1 MDLLRDMRRGHRGQG
16 ADPVVTRQRR
26 VALLAGLSLAV
37 LVSVGVSSTSGWTAA
52 ESSPIP
58 GWLGISISDVG
69 EDLADR
75 LARTFGPEAG
85 IGVVV
90 VDVLKG
96 GPAERAPL
104 KRGDVIVQVNAQPI
118 WDVRQLQRTIRSQ
131 PINQDVMVTVLR
143 GASRITLP
151 VTIGPMPLEARAQL
165 AGERF
170 GFLVRD
176 GDDRDPQQAPS
187 EATGRILVVFVDA
200 DSPAARAGLRPQ
212 DVLLTANSHPM
223 ASLADFER
231 AMQSA
236 GPTLSLLVE
245 RRGAQRPLTVNVVL
259 QGR

>member
-1 MDLLRDMRRGHRGQG
+1 
-16 ADPVVTRQRR
+16 VTRHQR
-26 VALLAGLSLAV
+26 VALLASLIVAFMAV
-37 LVSVGVSSTSGWTAA
+37 GSSATPGWTAA
-52 ESSPIP
+52 EASPIP

-75 LARTFGPEAG
+75 LARTFGPAAG

-104 KRGDVIVQVNAQPI
+104 KRGDVIVKVNAQPI
-118 WDVRQLQRTIRSQ
+118 WDVRQLQRTIRAH

-143 GASRITLP
+143 EASRITLP
-151 VTIGPMPLEARAQL
+151 VTVGPMPLEARAQL

-176 GDDRDPQQAPS
+176 GDDREPQRAPT
-187 EATGRILVVFVDA
+187 EATGRILVAFVDA

-212 DVLLTANSHPM
+212 DVLLTANSQPM

-231 AMQSA
+231 AMQTA
-236 GPTLSLLVE
+236 GRTVSLLVE

-259 QGR
+259 QSR